1 MIDGSSNEGQGGA
14 QDDSQVAALVTGWRT
29 LSFLKQG
36 IEETEQVGQERGL
49 IQAGTCGVKGAAG
62 YRRGG
67 SQKTGTTSSKVR
79 SKVWPGE
86 GLS

>member
-1 MIDGSSNEGQGGA
+1 MIDGSGNEGQGGA

-62 YRRGG
+62 
-67 SQKTGTTSSKVR
+67 SQKTGMTSSKVR